1 MTGSPYWKKEASRR
15 QETAQ
20 PTRALQGV
28 RDGRRTELWR
38 RKDRRRRRVDNERP
52 LRKKALY
59 VYACEIPYRAQT
71 ASWIL
76 RSLVYTDASESLML
90 RFRSG
95 DVRAFEILLQRHR
108 QSIYEFVLRSVGTY
122 NTAQAEDLT
131 QETFLRVVKQAGSYE
146 PRSKFTTWLFTLA
159 RNLCIDA
166 SRRRKHRK
174 AQSLD
179 APDEEGHSLLDRTSD
194 GGMPVDRQAVSTE
207 LRARLERAIEELP
220 EDQREVFLMRESAD
234 LSFKEIADVIGISE
248 NTVKSRMRYALEKL
262 RASLDEYQDMARAL
276 P

>member
-1 MTGSPYWKKEASRR
+1 M
-15 QETAQ
+15 
-20 PTRALQGV
+20 
-28 RDGRRTELWR
+28 
-38 RKDRRRRRVDNERP
+38 
-52 LRKKALY
+52 Y

-207 LRARLERAIEELP
+207 LRARMERAIEELP

>member
-1 MTGSPYWKKEASRR
+1 
-15 QETAQ
+15 
-20 PTRALQGV
+20 
-28 RDGRRTELWR
+28 
-38 RKDRRRRRVDNERP
+38 
-52 LRKKALY
+52 
-59 VYACEIPYRAQT
+59 
-71 ASWIL
+71 
-76 RSLVYTDASESLML
+76 ML

-207 LRARLERAIEELP
+207 LRARMERAIEELP

>member
-1 MTGSPYWKKEASRR
+1 M
-15 QETAQ
+15 
-20 PTRALQGV
+20 
-28 RDGRRTELWR
+28 
-38 RKDRRRRRVDNERP
+38 
-52 LRKKALY
+52 
-59 VYACEIPYRAQT
+59 YACEIPYRAQT

-131 QETFLRVVKQAGSYE
+131 QETFLRVVKQAGNYE

-207 LRARLERAIEELP
+207 LRARLERAIDELP

-234 LSFKEIADVIGISE
+234 LSFKEIAEVIGISE

>member
-1 MTGSPYWKKEASRR
+1 M
-15 QETAQ
+15 
-20 PTRALQGV
+20 
-28 RDGRRTELWR
+28 
-38 RKDRRRRRVDNERP
+38 
-52 LRKKALY
+52 
-59 VYACEIPYRAQT
+59 
-71 ASWIL
+71 
-76 RSLVYTDASESLML
+76 YTDASESLML

-131 QETFLRVVKQAGSYE
+131 QETFLRVVKQAGNYE

-207 LRARLERAIEELP
+207 LRARLERAIDELP

-234 LSFKEIADVIGISE
+234 LSFKEIAEVIGISE

>member
-1 MTGSPYWKKEASRR
+1 M
-15 QETAQ
+15 
-20 PTRALQGV
+20 
-28 RDGRRTELWR
+28 
-38 RKDRRRRRVDNERP
+38 
-52 LRKKALY
+52 Y

-131 QETFLRVVKQAGSYE
+131 QETFLRVVKQAANYE

-194 GGMPVDRQAVSTE
+194 GGLAVDRQAVSTE

>member
-1 MTGSPYWKKEASRR
+1 M
-15 QETAQ
+15 
-20 PTRALQGV
+20 
-28 RDGRRTELWR
+28 
-38 RKDRRRRRVDNERP
+38 
-52 LRKKALY
+52 
-59 VYACEIPYRAQT
+59 
-71 ASWIL
+71 
-76 RSLVYTDASESLML
+76 YTDASESLML

-108 QSIYEFVLRSVGTY
+108 QSVYEFVLRSVGFF
-122 NTAQAEDLT
+122 NAAQAEDLT
-131 QETFLRVVKQAGSYE
+131 QETFLRVVKQAATYE

-179 APDEEGHSLLDRTSD
+179 APDEEGHSLLERTSD
-194 GGMPVDRQAVSTE
+194 GGMAVDRQAVSSE
-207 LRARLERAIEELP
+207 LRTRLERAIAELP